1 MKPGTPLSAAPTSNQ
16 ASTDMNTNDP
26 FLVVGIAASAGGLE
40 ALTVIVSALPDDFP
54 ACVLVVRHRST
65 DGPDLLTD
73 ILQGRT
79 GLRVQQ
85 AEEGDLLAKAKVYVA
100 RPGWH
105 LLVTPDGTL
114 HLSDAPKVKHVR
126 PAADLLF
133 KSMAVSLGQRA
144 VAVVLTGY
152 DSDGSGGLADI
163 RAMDGRVIVQHPDTA
178 KVPGMPDAA
187 IETGQV
193 DHIVPLEEIASAM
206 LTLVA
211 NRKEGHHDFR

>member
-1 MKPGTPLSAAPTSNQ
+1 MH
-16 ASTDMNTNDP
+16 TNDP
-26 FLVVGIAASAGGLE
+26 FLVVGIAASAGGLA

-54 ACVLVVRHRST
+54 ACVLVLQHHPT
-65 DGPDLLTD
+65 DCPDLLTG

-79 GLRVQQ
+79 RMRVEQ
-85 AEEGDLLAKAKVYVA
+85 AQEGSLLAPAKVYVA

-126 PAADLLF
+126 PSADLLF
-133 KSMAVSLGQRA
+133 ESMAGSLGRRA

-163 RAMDGRVIVQHPDTA
+163 RAAGGRVIVQHPDTA
-178 KVPGMPDAA
+178 KVPCMPDAA
-187 IETGQV
+187 IATGQV
-193 DHIVPLEEIASAM
+193 DQVVPLEGIAPAM
-206 LTLVA
+206 MVMVA
-211 NRKEGHHDFR
+211 DRRG

>member
-1 MKPGTPLSAAPTSNQ
+1 MH
-16 ASTDMNTNDP
+16 TNDSY
-26 FLVVGIAASAGGLE
+26 LVVGIAASAGGLE

-54 ACVLVVRHRST
+54 ACVLIVRHRST

-73 ILQGRT
+73 ILQGHTR
-79 GLRVQQ
+79 LRVQQ
-85 AEEGDLLAKAKVYVA
+85 AEEGSLLAPAKVYVA
-100 RPGWH
+100 RPARH

-114 HLSDAPKVKHVR
+114 HLSDAPKVKFVR

-133 KSMAVSLGQRA
+133 KSMAESLGRRA

-163 RAMDGRVIVQHPDTA
+163 RAAGGRVIVQHPDTA

-187 IETGQV
+187 IGTGQV
-193 DHIVPLEEIASAM
+193 DHVVPLEEIAPAM
-206 LTLVA
+206 MVLVA
-211 NRKEGHHDFR
+211 GTD